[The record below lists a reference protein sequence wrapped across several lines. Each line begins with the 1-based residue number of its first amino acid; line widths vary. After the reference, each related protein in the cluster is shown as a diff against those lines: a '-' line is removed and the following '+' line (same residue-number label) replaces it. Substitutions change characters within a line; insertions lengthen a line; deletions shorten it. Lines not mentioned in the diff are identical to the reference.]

1 MSALILK
8 NYCPSLKTR
17 KNQSLNLKNSSLK
30 VKVSYVKA
38 ESDKPEKNES
48 DESSVSLKNEEN
60 LTFYWLH
67 LMSYLET
74 QHI

>member
-30 VKVSYVKA
+30 VKVSYIKA
-38 ESDKPEKNES
+38 ESDKRENES
-48 DESSVSLKNEEN
+48 DELSVSLKNEEN
-60 LTFYWLH
+60 PTFY
-67 LMSYLET
+67 
-74 QHI
+74 